1 VVLVPPPPPTRRVD
15 SARRPASGNGSA
27 SSPPRDAPVVAAFD
41 FDGTLSTRDNF
52 IPFLCRVAGTP
63 AVARALAASAV
74 LTAGRGPSRSRNALK
89 EQVVARLLS
98 GMPARRLDMIGRAFA
113 FDVLRRH
120 LRADTV
126 ERVDWHRTQGHRLVI
141 VTASLG
147 VYVRPV
153 AERLRF
159 DAVLATELVVAPD
172 GTLTGRLAG
181 ANVRGPEKARL
192 LDAWLAQDPA
202 YVWAYGDS
210 SGDRELWARAD
221 HPVRVPKRRGVARAS
236 LALE

>member
-1 VVLVPPPPPTRRVD
+1 MAIRSPLPPTRD
-15 SARRPASGNGSA
+15 TEA
-27 SSPPRDAPVVAAFD
+27 VVAAFD

-52 IPFLCRVAGTP
+52 VPFLCRVAGTP
-63 AVARALAASAV
+63 AVVRALALSGIRV
-74 LTAGRGPSRSRNALK
+74 AGRGPSHIRNALK
-89 EQVVARLLS
+89 EQVVASLLA
-98 GMPARRLDMIGRAFA
+98 GMPAARLDMIGRAFA

-159 DAVLATELVVAPD
+159 DGVLATELEVAAD

-181 ANVRGPEKARL
+181 ANVRGPEKARR
-192 LDAWLAQDPA
+192 LDAWLAEDPA

-210 SGDRELWARAD
+210 AGDRDLWARAD
-221 HPVRVPKRRGVARAS
+221 HPVRVSKRTRVARAS